1 MIEKWA
7 PGPTLAAA
15 LVVSALLATAAPAQ
29 EATPEQEPQGEQ
41 DQSEIRESQQAP
53 AQRGSEDSPYDYKSS
68 EEISED
74 LSVSFP
80 VDI

>member
-1 MIEKWA
+1 MIRTQ
-7 PGPTLAAA
+7 TL
-15 LVVSALLATAAPAQ
+15 VPALLALLLLGLPLAAQ
-29 EATPEQEPQGEQ
+29 EADEAQTPPAEAAPQ
-41 DQSEIRESQQAP
+41 SSTPPPREAETVP
-53 AQRGSEDSPYDYKSS
+53 AASDDSPYDYRSS

>member
-1 MIEKWA
+1 MVKSV
-7 PGPTLAAA
+7 PGLTLATA
-15 LVVSALLATAAPAQ
+15 LLASALLPAAAFAQ
-29 EATPEQEPQGEQ
+29 EPPPEQEPQGEREQ
-41 DQSEIRESQQAP
+41 DAAQERQQAP
-53 AQRGSEDSPYDYKSS
+53 ARGGSEESPYDYKSS